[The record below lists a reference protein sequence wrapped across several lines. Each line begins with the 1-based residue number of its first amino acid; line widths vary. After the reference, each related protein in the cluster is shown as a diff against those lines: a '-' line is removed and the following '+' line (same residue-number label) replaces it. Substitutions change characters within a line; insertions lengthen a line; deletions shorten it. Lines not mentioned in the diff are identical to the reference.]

1 MTCLSRT
8 PALNFYCKL
17 CYVVGSL
24 AGERNT
30 RAVVFPRVSSS
41 IDRGAAA
48 MVVTVVVGSA
58 VRRVQ

>member
-17 CYVVGSL
+17 CYVVDSL
-24 AGERNT
+24 ARERNT
-30 RAVVFPRVSSS
+30 RAVVVPGVSSS
-41 IDRGAAA
+41 SRGAAA